1 MRQLPSECASHPNAL
16 GEGMLSPSALL
27 IIVFGAYLGTNGV
40 GAAIINTDGERF
52 ITFTHITAAREQL
65 SNIRFAVSFI
75 TYIKFVWDAI
85 YKTGPSYIL

>member
-65 SNIRFAVSFI
+65 SNIRFAVLFI
-75 TYIKFVWDAI
+75 SYIKLVWDAI
-85 YKTGPSYIL
+85 YKTGPSSIL